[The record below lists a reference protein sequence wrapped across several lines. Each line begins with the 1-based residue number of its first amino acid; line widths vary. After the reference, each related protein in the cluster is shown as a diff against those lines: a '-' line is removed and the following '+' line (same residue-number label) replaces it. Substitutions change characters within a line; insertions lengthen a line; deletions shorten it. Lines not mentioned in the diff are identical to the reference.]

1 MHNLIAEKV
10 TEALMNQ
17 FTIFLTLCLIASPF
31 NANAAVW
38 VSLHED
44 STSKL
49 LLDKQS
55 ILEKDGLKK
64 AWVKIEYKI
73 PQKNNELV
81 EKEYNISKLLLYFD
95 CSSEKSA
102 TSQVFQYN
110 KDEIVYSAAI
120 EPKSAQF
127 LEPIPDTDMDIS
139 MRHVCG
145 PKKVAPVIAPDVS
158 HDKPKSDKAE
168 GKATDKAGTDK
179 ANLDKASSEKPA
191 SDAKS
196 AEAVKPATV
205 AKPTTE
211 KTDKEAKPAAAKAE
225 GAAATSAKPVTSTA
239 KPEASK
245 TPHWT
250 YEGKE
255 GPDSWAKLSPEFAM
269 CEIGRNQ
276 SPINVDNTIHAVLK
290 PLKTIQKFAAKDIVN
305 NGHTIQV
312 NFKERNMMV
321 LDSSAYQLKQVS
333 FHAPSENT
341 IHGESFPLEAH
352 FVHTD
357 SKGNLTIIAVV
368 FREGKENE
376 GLTRLW
382 EQLPTAEGPPMPIKS
397 RVLPTD
403 LIPKNPTYFRFSGSL
418 TTPPC
423 SEGVRWVLM
432 KTPMTA
438 SKEQIEAFKKAVH
451 YNNNRPVQSLNGR
464 SVLE

>member
-1 MHNLIAEKV
+1 
-10 TEALMNQ
+10 MNP
-17 FTIFLTLCLIASPF
+17 FTILLTLCLIAVPIA
-31 NANAAVW
+31 ANAAVW
-38 VSLHED
+38 VNLHED

-64 AWVKIEYKI
+64 AWVKIEYKT

-81 EKEYNISKLLLYFD
+81 EKEYNISKLLWYFD
-95 CSSEKSA
+95 CSSEKAA
-102 TSQVFQYN
+102 TSQIFQYN
-110 KDEIVYSAAI
+110 KDEIVFSAAI

-145 PKKVAPVIAPDVS
+145 PKKVAPAAIPDANY
-158 HDKPKSDKAE
+158 DKSKSDKA
-168 GKATDKAGTDK
+168 TDKPAPDK
-179 ANLDKASSEKPA
+179 ANLSKPNSDKTSADKSA

-196 AEAVKPATV
+196 AEAAKPATV
-205 AKPTTE
+205 AKPASE
-211 KTDKEAKPAAAKAE
+211 KTDNDIKPAPAKVE
-225 GAAATSAKPVTSTA
+225 GAAGTLAKPVASATKA
-239 KPEASK
+239 EAGK
-245 TPHWT
+245 VPHWT

-255 GPDSWAKLSPEFAM
+255 GPDGWSKLSPEFAM

-312 NFKERNMMV
+312 SFKEGNMMV
-321 LDSSAYQLKQVS
+321 LDSAAYQLKQVS

-352 FVHTD
+352 FVHAD
-357 SKGNLTIIAVV
+357 SKGNLTVIAVV
-368 FREGKENE
+368 FKEGKENE

-451 YNNNRPVQSLNGR
+451 NNNNRPVQALNGR
-464 SVLE
+464 TVLE